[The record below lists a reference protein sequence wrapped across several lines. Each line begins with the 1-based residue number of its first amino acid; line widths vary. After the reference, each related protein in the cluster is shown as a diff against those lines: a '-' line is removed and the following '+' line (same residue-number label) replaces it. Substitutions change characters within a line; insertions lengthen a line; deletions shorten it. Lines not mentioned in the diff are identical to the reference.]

1 MTRIGAEQTTGSLV
15 VMLFLLGFFREIVA
29 NDRYPRAAVSYISF
43 SSSSGSISRG
53 TGTACPSFSR

>member
-43 SSSSGSISRG
+43 SSSS
-53 TGTACPSFSR
+53 FSRCMIFEVIKCMDR